1 MNTTTKT
8 TPIGIRVLLLGVCV
22 AAVIAAV
29 LVVGPPSQAQETTQR
44 VITAQ
49 KGVVQSTVSGDGTL
63 SPTSQEDVNFATSGT
78 LEHLYISA
86 GQHVQ
91 AGELL
96 AELSPEQADVA
107 LLQAKASLGS
117 DEASLEQAEDAQTT
131 AASAS
136 TTASST
142 STASGASASTAAS
155 SAESAAMLAANV
167 GSARASVAA
176 AELAVQSAEETVT
189 ETKLYAPTSGT
200 VASVADV
207 SPGDSISAGSGSSGS
222 SASTGSGATSGSGSS
237 SAGSGGSST
246 ASASSS
252 GSTSSSSSA
261 IVTIVDLSSMD
272 VVVPFTESDIGK
284 VKVGQSATVTVDAL
298 ADLELAAQVT
308 NVSLLATT
316 SGSVTSYD
324 VTVDLDQ
331 ADDQLKPGM
340 SATVDVVVSQA
351 QGAVS
356 VPSTAI
362 SRTGGTTTVT
372 VLRNGKDVVT
382 PVTTGVVGDST
393 TQILSGV
400 TSGEQ
405 IVIVTRSNL
414 GSSSGTASSTLGGST
429 SGTLGTGTG
438 GSAGFGGG
446 AGGGAPSGGPPGAGG

>member
-1 MNTTTKT
+1 
-8 TPIGIRVLLLGVCV
+8 
-22 AAVIAAV
+22 
-29 LVVGPPSQAQETTQR
+29 
-44 VITAQ
+44 
-49 KGVVQSTVSGDGTL
+49 
-63 SPTSQEDVNFATSGT
+63 
-78 LEHLYISA
+78 
-86 GQHVQ
+86 
-91 AGELL
+91 
-96 AELSPEQADVA
+96 
-107 LLQAKASLGS
+107 
-117 DEASLEQAEDAQTT
+117 
-131 AASAS
+131 
-136 TTASST
+136 
-142 STASGASASTAAS
+142 
-155 SAESAAMLAANV
+155 
-167 GSARASVAA
+167 
-176 AELAVQSAEETVT
+176 
-189 ETKLYAPTSGT
+189 
-200 VASVADV
+200 
-207 SPGDSISAGSGSSGS
+207 
-222 SASTGSGATSGSGSS
+222 
-237 SAGSGGSST
+237 
-246 ASASSS
+246 
-252 GSTSSSSSA
+252 
-261 IVTIVDLSSMD
+261 MD

>member
-136 TTASST
+136 TTTSST
-142 STASGASASTAAS
+142 SGAGAASAGSATSTAQ
-155 SAESAAMLAANV
+155 SAQMLAANV
-167 GSARASVAA
+167 ASARASVAA
-176 AELAVQSAEETVT
+176 AELAVQSAQETVT
-189 ETKLYAPTSGT
+189 QTKLYAPTSGT

-207 SPGDSISAGSGSSGS
+207 SPGDSISAGSGSGAS
-222 SASTGSGATSGSGSS
+222 SDSASS

-246 ASASSS
+246 ASAAGASSSS
-252 GSTSSSSSA
+252 GSATTSSSSTA
-261 IVTIVDLSSMD
+261 IVTIVNLASME

-284 VKVGQSATVTVDAL
+284 VKVGQPATVTVDAL
-298 ADLELAAQVT
+298 ADLELAAHVT

-324 VTVDLDQ
+324 VTVSLDQ
-331 ADDQLKPGM
+331 HDGQLKPGM
-340 SATVDVVVSQA
+340 SATVNVVVSQA